1 MANSIVSVGGLI
13 QIDFD
18 QRGQLK
24 DIEKRLGSFD
34 KKAPNVMKNALNK
47 AAMEA
52 RKENAKQ
59 AKKKYKVTD
68 SSVLNASN
76 LMKIKRARVGNLT
89 AELDTKSNMYG
100 YYKFQVKPRAL
111 AWTDDKPR
119 MYRGRVLKSSGLNAM
134 DADGVENGKT
144 PAATGA
150 KGFITAFQSG
160 HVAVVYRVQGK
171 QAKNRPGPLNKHT
184 QAIEESYSPGL
195 MSMSAR
201 SFKEPSV
208 KEEMFSAMEAEIDQ
222 RVMSV
227 LKGG

>member
-1 MANSIVSVGGLI
+1 MANSIVSIGKLVE
-13 QIDFD
+13 IDFD
-18 QRGQLK
+18 MKGTLQ

-34 KKAPNVMKNALNK
+34 KKAPTIMKYAINK

-59 AKKKYKVTD
+59 AKKRYKVAD
-68 SSVLNASN
+68 RSVLNASN
-76 LMKIKRARVGNLT
+76 LMKIARARAGNLT
-89 AELDTKSNMYG
+89 AELETSSNMYG

-111 AWTDDKPR
+111 AWTKDKPS
-119 MYRGRVLKSSGLNAM
+119 MYRGQVLKSSGLNVM
-134 DADGVENGKT
+134 DGDGVENSGV
-144 PAATGA
+144 PADVGS

-160 HVAVVYRVQGK
+160 HVAVVYRVRNK
-171 QAKNRPGPLNKHT
+171 KAKNRPGPLNKHT

-208 KEEMFSAMEAEIDQ
+208 QEKMFSAMEAEIDQ